1 MAQHFLL
8 SKSAKSLSLA
18 LVMRMTEAEAETM
31 FRKVRWA
38 STDGEP
44 VCPKCGCLD
53 AYDCRRPNGAS
64 RWECKGC
71 EHQFSVTSG
80 TLFASHKR
88 PLRDY
93 LAAIAVFCNEV
104 KGKSMLAL
112 SRDLGM
118 AYKSAFVLAHKL
130 REAMASEVKALRIG
144 GEGEVA
150 AIDGMYAGGYIKPA
164 NLKEHRRDRRLLRNQ
179 NGKRQVVVVAR
190 ELDGRTIASAFKSE
204 AGSLSFIRDKVAKGT
219 ILNADE
225 AASWNALQ
233 ARYEMRRINHEEAYS
248 LNGACTNIAESFFSR
263 LRRAE
268 MGHNHHIAGVYLN
281 RYAQESAWRE
291 DHRRMSNGEQIA
303 TVSGLALSR
312 PPSVDF
318 SGYWQRHIDSRG

>member
-8 SKSAKSLSLA
+8 SKSAKSLSIA
-18 LVMRMTEAEAETM
+18 QVMRMTEAEAEMM

-38 STDGEP
+38 STEGEP

-64 RWECKGC
+64 RWRCKGC
-71 EHQFSVTSG
+71 AADFSVTSG

-93 LAAIAVFCNEV
+93 LAAIAIFCNEV

-144 GEGEVA
+144 GDGKVA
-150 AIDGMYAGGYIKPA
+150 SIDGMYAGGYVKPA
-164 NLKEHRRDRRLLRNQ
+164 NLKEHRRDRRLARNQ

-190 ELDGRTIASAFKSE
+190 EQDGRTIASAFKSE

-225 AASWNALQ
+225 ANSWNALQ

-248 LNGACTNIAESFFSR
+248 LGGACTNIAESFFSR

-268 MGHNHHIAGVYLN
+268 VGHNHHIAGVYLG
-281 RYAQESAWRE
+281 RYAQEAAWRE
-291 DHRRMSNGEQIA
+291 RQPPRREWGSGNGYCYPGA
-303 TVSGLALSR
+303 APSAVSRFWGVLAAA
-312 PPSVDF
+312 
-318 SGYWQRHIDSRG
+318 H